1 MDTSIFEKTITS
13 MVNWIIILFCLV
25 FIYFTINVATTDN
38 GVTLMRTT
46 FHTFTYYYLIFF
58 GIFTFV
64 LGIKAILTGVDAISW

>member
-25 FIYFTINVATTDN
+25 FIYFTISAVTID
-38 GVTLMRTT
+38 GGTLMSTT